1 MSHYA
6 QILLTSMEKIAVVIL
21 NKLVSPG
28 RALTHTA
35 LLLLGLNVNTHVGT
49 SKISLGTLYS

>member
-1 MSHYA
+1 
-6 QILLTSMEKIAVVIL
+6 MEKIAVVIL

-49 SKISLGTLYS
+49 SRISLGTLYS